1 MASPA
6 SPGARR
12 FAFVVNGSAGPE
24 DLLNAVLEPR
34 GFAPVVMV
42 SSVAELI
49 TRIRVGAPTLVV
61 VPVPAGGTSADF
73 SLLAMELRRH
83 PTMAAIGTAA
93 SKDADTVLG
102 AMRAGIPE
110 FISSTA
116 GAEELSAAVSRV
128 LANFSLPGQAGQVY
142 TVYAAKGGVGT
153 SMIAASVSWALAQL
167 DATRESALVDFNT
180 AGAGMRVMLNLSP
193 SYDMGSVAMRADRLD
208 REYLRS
214 VVTQPVDRV
223 SVLTAA
229 EELDAVESLDAEAS
243 GVLIELLRQDYAYTV
258 IDTDHHFNGQTLAA
272 LDAADRIL
280 LVTQFDVS
288 ALRSTQRSLG
298 VFARLGYPAEKV
310 MIVTNRRTDRDRIS
324 VQGAERVLGR
334 SISFLLPNDYNACSG
349 AITQGQF
356 VQRYA
361 TASPLVS
368 AFAGM
373 AAKLA
378 GQPVSANGNGNGNG
392 NGKHSVPSRLSR
404 LFSRKSS

>member
-12 FAFVVNGSAGPE
+12 FAFVVTGSAGPE

-42 SSVAELI
+42 NSIAELI
-49 TRIRVGAPTLVV
+49 TRVRAAAPTLVI
-61 VPVPAGGTSADF
+61 VPVPTGGASADL

-83 PTMAAIGTAA
+83 PTTAAIGTAA
-93 SKDADTVLG
+93 VKDADTVLG

-128 LANFSLPGQAGQVY
+128 LANFSLPGQAGQIY

-153 SMIAASVSWALAQL
+153 SMIAASLSWALAQL
-167 DATRESALVDFNT
+167 DASRECALVDFNT
-180 AGAGMRVMLNLSP
+180 AGAGMRVMLNLTP

-214 VVTQPVDRV
+214 VMTQPVDRV

-229 EELDAVESLDAEAS
+229 EELDAVESLDAQAS
-243 GVLIELLRQDYAYTV
+243 NVLIELLRQDYPFTV

-272 LDAADRIL
+272 LDAADQIL

-298 VFARLGYPAEKV
+298 VFARLGYPTEKV
-310 MIVTNRRTDRDRIS
+310 SIVANRRTDRDRIS

-334 SISFLLPNDYNACSG
+334 PISVLLPNDYNACAG

-356 VQRYA
+356 LQRYA
-361 TASPLVS
+361 TASPLVG

-378 GQPVSANGNGNGNG
+378 GQPVGTNGNGNGNG
-392 NGKHSVPSRLSR
+392 NGKHTASSRLSR